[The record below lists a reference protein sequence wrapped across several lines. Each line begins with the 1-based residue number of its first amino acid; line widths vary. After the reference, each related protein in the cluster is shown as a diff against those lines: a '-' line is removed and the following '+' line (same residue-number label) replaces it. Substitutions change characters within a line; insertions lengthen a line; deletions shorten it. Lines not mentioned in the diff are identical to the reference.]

1 MVLSWGYIVGM
12 MEIMVVLRGG
22 PGDSQAAVATGREV
36 VWRSCLY
43 EATSERS
50 TRCGVDRQVYQHRSD
65 CCEQFGRGA
74 EDRCE

>member
-1 MVLSWGYIVGM
+1 
-12 MEIMVVLRGG
+12 MEIKVLLRGG
-22 PGDSQAAVATGREV
+22 PGDGQAAVATGRNA

-43 EATSERS
+43 EATSDRS
-50 TRCGVDRQVYQHRSD
+50 TRGGVDRQVYQHRSD